1 MGMPAVEAALVRTL
15 TRCGGVFVQECPG
28 HLLLYRGDHF
38 DVGFYGVGD
47 EALGMCFV
55 VEM

>member
-15 TRCGGVFVQECPG
+15 TRCGGVFGQECPG